1 MKGGLRVDSLQLSSS
16 LPYSLTQQL
25 TPPYPDIS
33 SQAGTA
39 LNRLGPTDSTAPTID
54 PLFNSLMGQQAVT
67 SNILMTLLHLLTQL
81 LGTGANSSQT
91 GASSGQDA
99 SGVQGSTLAGKDSV
113 QASGGAARTASPS
126 TSATPGP
133 GGFVNPIDGELSV
146 SSEFG
151 PRNSPTSGASEVH
164 SGIDLPKPTGT
175 PIRAVKGGTV
185 NVSKADPSG
194 YGEWIEIR
202 HDDGTSTRYAHM
214 SKRDVSQGAKV
225 QQGQVIGQVG
235 STGNSTGPHLHFE
248 YRNSQGQAVNPREI
262 LKL

>member
-1 MKGGLRVDSLQLSSS
+1 MDYLQLSPS
-16 LPYSLTQQL
+16 LPSSLTQQL
-25 TPPYPDIS
+25 PTGYLNPSP
-33 SQAGTA
+33 AFGAA
-39 LNRLGPTDSTAPTID
+39 LNRLNSPDPSTTKAAD
-54 PLFNSLMGQQAVT
+54 PMMNTLLAQQAAT
-67 SNILMTLLHLLTQL
+67 SNILMTLLQLLTQL
-81 LGTGANSSQT
+81 LGTGT
-91 GASSGQDA
+91 GASGQTAGTSSQDA
-99 SGVQGSTLAGKDSV
+99 NSLQRLTSSAKAKDFSQV
-113 QASGGAARTASPS
+113 SGGAQATTPS
-126 TSATPGP
+126 TSATKGP
-133 GGFVNPIDGELSV
+133 GGFVNPLDGKLSV

-194 YGEWIEIR
+194 YGEWVEIK

-248 YRNSQGQAVNPREI
+248 YRNAQGQAVNPRGI